1 MRPVA
6 ELRRPSSSW
15 QGWPPI
21 AAISEWRAACNA
33 LRMLGQ
39 SFLASRRTCPR
50 LSRIT
55 LAASLLAAIPIVTL
69 AQNGTG
75 RAGVDFAAYVGAD
88 RIETVVAFTD
98 AALLPVAGL
107 STPLRV
113 TGGDGARVAYELV
126 NLRPGFALIALSAE
140 REQHFRICGASGC
153 RQYRVV
159 RGD

>member
-1 MRPVA
+1 M
-6 ELRRPSSSW
+6 
-15 QGWPPI
+15 
-21 AAISEWRAACNA
+21 AISEWRAACTA
-33 LRMLGQ
+33 LRMLGRN
-39 SFLASRRTCPR
+39 FLASRRTCPR
-50 LSRIT
+50 LSRVT

-69 AQNGTG
+69 AQNGTMNGTG
-75 RAGVDFAAYVGAD
+75 RAGVDFAAYIGAD

-126 NLRPGFALIALSAE
+126 TLRPGFALVALSGE